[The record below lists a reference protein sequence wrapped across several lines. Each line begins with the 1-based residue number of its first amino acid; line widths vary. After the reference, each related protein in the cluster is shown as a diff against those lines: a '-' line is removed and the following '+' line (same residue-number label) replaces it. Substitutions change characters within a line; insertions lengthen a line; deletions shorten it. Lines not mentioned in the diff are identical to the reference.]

1 MEEEGERD
9 EKDDRA
15 VLLSACDL
23 WNETWLGEPSA
34 GGIWD
39 KVHAR
44 RQQRGVGL
52 DLARG
57 SDTDPDADTVVV

>member
-23 WNETWLGEPSA
+23 WNETWL
-34 GGIWD
+34 GIWD